1 MFIRNQKNYQIDRL
15 MALCDRLEE
24 SIEAA
29 KGKQTDLLNALMS
42 QVLGICVASKPPAN
56 KLRATRIKST

>member
-1 MFIRNQKNYQIDRL
+1 MVVQHFCNKPQYYAHLDYKYLHFDLFNLL

-29 KGKQTDLLNALMS
+29 KGKQTDLLDALMS
-42 QVLGICVASKPPAN
+42 
-56 KLRATRIKST
+56 RI